1 MMKWMLIGISL
12 LLGATNV
19 NAQEVRIWLQSGSE
33 SQWMQLNNLQIQNSD
48 GSLKQRIVALDSKGK
63 PLFMPLSELAFIQA
77 DNKYYYVSN
86 QYIAVTHSGAKFK
99 LPSREDGAG
108 MFVAENGYG
117 GYTSF
122 DYSALRRI
130 IFTK

>member
-1 MMKWMLIGISL
+1 MMKWMVIGISL
-12 LLGATNV
+12 LFGTA
-19 NAQEVRIWLQSGSE
+19 NAQDVRIWLQSGSD
-33 SQWMQLNNLQIQNSD
+33 SQWMQMQDLQIQNSD
-48 GSLKQRIVALDSKGK
+48 GSLQQRIVALDSQGK

-86 QYIAVTHSGAKFK
+86 EYVAITHSGAKFK
-99 LPSREDGAG
+99 LPSGDEADN
-108 MFVAENGYG
+108 MFVARNGYG

-130 IFTK
+130 IFSK